1 MIDLKQLQREVYQ
14 NKVEKGFNITDI
26 CREFCYLQ
34 GELAEA
40 FEAYDRREPGLG
52 EELAD
57 VAIYL
62 LGLAEILH
70 VDLESEIVRKIEI
83 NRKRKYVT
91 ENGVLKRR
99 RVDREHSSRGFP
111 GKCLGSDGR
120 FKNRERSHLIRNGPI
135 FVKES
140 YAGKKG

>member
-14 NKVEKGFNITDI
+14 NKVEKGFQYY
-26 CREFCYLQ
+26 RHLQ
-34 GELAEA
+34 GILLSGRESWQEA

-91 ENGVLKRR
+91 ENGVLKKA
-99 RVDREHSSRGFP
+99 EG
-111 GKCLGSDGR
+111 
-120 FKNRERSHLIRNGPI
+120 
-135 FVKES
+135 
-140 YAGKKG
+140 

>member
-14 NKVEKGFNITDI
+14 NKVEKVYNNTDI

-91 ENGVLKRR
+91 ENGVLKKA
-99 RVDREHSSRGFP
+99 EG
-111 GKCLGSDGR
+111 
-120 FKNRERSHLIRNGPI
+120 
-135 FVKES
+135 
-140 YAGKKG
+140 

>member
-40 FEAYDRREPGLG
+40 FEGYDRREPGLG

-91 ENGVLKRR
+91 ENGVLKKA
-99 RVDREHSSRGFP
+99 EG
-111 GKCLGSDGR
+111 
-120 FKNRERSHLIRNGPI
+120 
-135 FVKES
+135 
-140 YAGKKG
+140 

>member
-1 MIDLKQLQREVYQ
+1 MLSAGR
-14 NKVEKGFNITDI
+14 
-26 CREFCYLQ
+26 
-34 GELAEA
+34 A
-40 FEAYDRREPGLG
+40 EPGLG

-91 ENGVLKRR
+91 ENGVLKKA
-99 RVDREHSSRGFP
+99 EG
-111 GKCLGSDGR
+111 
-120 FKNRERSHLIRNGPI
+120 
-135 FVKES
+135 
-140 YAGKKG
+140 